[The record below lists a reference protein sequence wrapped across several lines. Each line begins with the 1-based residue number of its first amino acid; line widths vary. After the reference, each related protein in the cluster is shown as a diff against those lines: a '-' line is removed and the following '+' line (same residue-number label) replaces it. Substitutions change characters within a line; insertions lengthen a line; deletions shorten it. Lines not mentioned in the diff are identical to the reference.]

1 MAEIAEKRAQRSF
14 PVPQLVAREAE
25 KTPGAD
31 AAPRPEAAVPL
42 REAGTG
48 QLLHELLA
56 KLLRGRIIS
65 GEWPAGSRIMSE
77 HALMERY
84 GVSRGTVRRAI
95 GMLVDEGLLVQR
107 KGKGTFVTR
116 SGVAHPGGAR
126 PLSFAHALKEQGLAF
141 KTQVLAKEVLPA
153 PAEVAQELGL
163 ETGEPVLFMRRVR
176 TVEGRAI
183 VCQESWE
190 NLGACPGLA
199 DSDFTKESL
208 FDAVERCSGHE
219 IALSNMRSSAT
230 CAGKEHGGYLALP
243 AEAPV
248 LLLEQTI
255 SLDNHVPIEWSLTW
269 LRSDQSLMGVALQD
283 EMKRPQALAASP
295 RDAEMLPKQERRRL
309 DLLACDIREGV
320 IKTAERYPDMPFH
333 IGGAFSA
340 AEIYAVL
347 FGAVLHTGKD
357 GTPWEERDRF
367 VLSKAHAAVGLYPAL
382 LKAGLISQ
390 EDMDK
395 GLFGPDA
402 VLFKHPKRDPARGL
416 ETSGGSL
423 GMGLGYAAG
432 LALALRRKKLSSRV
446 FCLVGDG
453 ECNEGSTWEAAAFA
467 GHNRLSQLTVI
478 VDANGMQLDGPTAE
492 ILDTAPLAQKFAAFG
507 FETVEVDGHDV
518 GALWQVL
525 SSAHDAP
532 RAISAHTVKGKG
544 LSFAAGV
551 AAWHDH
557 GLDRELW
564 DEAEVELAAAREA
577 AAHE

>member
-1 MAEIAEKRAQRSF
+1 MSEIAEERVQRSF
-14 PVPQLVAREAE
+14 PVPQLVAVRTPAAGEGSSSSAAE
-25 KTPGAD
+25 
-31 AAPRPEAAVPL
+31 AVPL
-42 REAGTG
+42 RQAGKS

-56 KLLRGRIIS
+56 KILKDHIIS

-84 GVSRGTVRRAI
+84 CVSRGTVRRAI

-141 KTQVLAKEVLPA
+141 ETQVLAKEVLPA
-153 PAEVAQELGL
+153 PADVAQELGL
-163 ETGEPVLFMRRVR
+163 ETGESVLFMRRVR

-190 NLGACPGLA
+190 NLEACPGLA
-199 DSDFTKESL
+199 DADFTTESL

-283 EMKRPQALAASP
+283 EMKRPEAPSAASRETHP
-295 RDAEMLPKQERRRL
+295 LPKEERRRL
-309 DLLACDIREGV
+309 DLLACQIREDV
-320 IKTAERYPDMPFH
+320 VATAKRYPDMPFH

-340 AEIYAVL
+340 AEILSVL

-367 VLSKAHAAVGLYPAL
+367 VLSKAHAAVALYPAL
-382 LKAGLISQ
+382 RAAGLISQ
-390 EDMDK
+390 DDVDK

-402 VLFKHPKRDPARGL
+402 VLFKHPRRDPARGL

-432 LALALRRKKLSSRV
+432 LALALKRKKLSSRV

-467 GHNRLSQLTVI
+467 GHNRLSALTVI
-478 VDANGMQLDGPTAE
+478 VDANGMQLDGPTSE

-518 GALWQVL
+518 EALFQALTATHEV
-525 SSAHDAP
+525 P
-532 RAISAHTVKGKG
+532 RAVIAHTVKGKG

-557 GLDRELW
+557 NLGEELW
-564 DEAEVELAAAREA
+564 ERAEAELASARKA

>member
-1 MAEIAEKRAQRSF
+1 M
-14 PVPQLVAREAE
+14 PQLVAREAE

-199 DSDFTKESL
+199 DSDFMKESL

-340 AEIYAVL
+340 AEIYASSLVPSCIL
-347 FGAVLHTGKD
+347 ARTACPGRSATASCSRRHMLPSAFTRHFSRLASSLRKIWTKGSSGRMRCSSS
-357 GTPWEERDRF
+357 TPSATPR
-367 VLSKAHAAVGLYPAL
+367 VA
-382 LKAGLISQ
+382 
-390 EDMDK
+390 
-395 GLFGPDA
+395 
-402 VLFKHPKRDPARGL
+402 
-416 ETSGGSL
+416 
-423 GMGLGYAAG
+423 
-432 LALALRRKKLSSRV
+432 SR
-446 FCLVGDG
+446 
-453 ECNEGSTWEAAAFA
+453 
-467 GHNRLSQLTVI
+467 
-478 VDANGMQLDGPTAE
+478 
-492 ILDTAPLAQKFAAFG
+492 
-507 FETVEVDGHDV
+507 
-518 GALWQVL
+518 
-525 SSAHDAP
+525 P
-532 RAISAHTVKGKG
+532 REG
-544 LSFAAGV
+544 LS
-551 AAWHDH
+551 AWASAM
-557 GLDRELW
+557 RQAW
-564 DEAEVELAAAREA
+564 RWR
-577 AAHE
+577 

>member
-1 MAEIAEKRAQRSF
+1 M
-14 PVPQLVAREAE
+14 PQLVAREAE

-31 AAPRPEAAVPL
+31 AAPCPEAAVPL

-163 ETGEPVLFMRRVR
+163 EAGEPVLFMRRVR

-219 IALSNMRSSAT
+219 IAPVSYTHLT
-230 CAGKEHGGYLALP
+230 LP
-243 AEAPV
+243 
-248 LLLEQTI
+248 TI
-255 SLDNHVPIEWSLTW
+255 CSV
-269 LRSDQSLMGVALQD
+269 
-283 EMKRPQALAASP
+283 
-295 RDAEMLPKQERRRL
+295 
-309 DLLACDIREGV
+309 
-320 IKTAERYPDMPFH
+320 
-333 IGGAFSA
+333 
-340 AEIYAVL
+340 
-347 FGAVLHTGKD
+347 
-357 GTPWEERDRF
+357 
-367 VLSKAHAAVGLYPAL
+367 
-382 LKAGLISQ
+382 
-390 EDMDK
+390 
-395 GLFGPDA
+395 
-402 VLFKHPKRDPARGL
+402 
-416 ETSGGSL
+416 
-423 GMGLGYAAG
+423 
-432 LALALRRKKLSSRV
+432 
-446 FCLVGDG
+446 
-453 ECNEGSTWEAAAFA
+453 
-467 GHNRLSQLTVI
+467 
-478 VDANGMQLDGPTAE
+478 
-492 ILDTAPLAQKFAAFG
+492 
-507 FETVEVDGHDV
+507 
-518 GALWQVL
+518 
-525 SSAHDAP
+525 
-532 RAISAHTVKGKG
+532 
-544 LSFAAGV
+544 
-551 AAWHDH
+551 
-557 GLDRELW
+557 
-564 DEAEVELAAAREA
+564 
-577 AAHE
+577 

>member
-1 MAEIAEKRAQRSF
+1 MAERAEERVQRSF
-14 PVPQLVAREAE
+14 PVPELVAVQP
-25 KTPGAD
+25 KTSGP
-31 AAPRPEAAVPL
+31 AAPSTAEATVPL
-42 REAGTG
+42 RQAGKS

-56 KLLRGRIIS
+56 KILKDHIIS

-84 GVSRGTVRRAI
+84 CVSRGTVRRAI

-126 PLSFAHALKEQGLAF
+126 PLSFAHALQEEGLAF
-141 KTQVLAKEVLPA
+141 ETQVLAKKVLPA
-153 PAEVAQELGL
+153 PADVAHELGL
-163 ETGEPVLFMRRVR
+163 EEGEPVLFMRRVR
-176 TVEGRAI
+176 TVEGRALF
-183 VCQESWE
+183 CQESWE
-190 NLGACPGLA
+190 NLEACPGLA
-199 DSDFTKESL
+199 DADFTKESL

-255 SLDNHVPIEWSLTW
+255 GLDNHVPIEWSLTW

-283 EMKRPQALAASP
+283 EMKRPEASAV
-295 RDAEMLPKQERRRL
+295 RDVRHLPAEERRRL
-309 DLLACDIREGV
+309 DLLACRIREDV
-320 IKTAERYPDMPFH
+320 VAWAERYPGMPFH

-340 AEIYAVL
+340 AEIYSVL
-347 FGAVLHTGKD
+347 FGKVIHTGKD

-382 LKAGLISQ
+382 REAGLISQ
-390 EDMDK
+390 EDMDR

-402 VLFKHPKRDPARGL
+402 VLFKHPRRDPERGL

-423 GMGLGYAAG
+423 GMGLGYASG
-432 LALALRRKKLSSRV
+432 LALALKRKKLPSRV

-467 GHNRLSQLTVI
+467 GHNRLSGLTVI

-507 FETVEVDGHDV
+507 FETVDVDGHDV
-518 GALWQVL
+518 EALWRAFAATGEL
-525 SSAHDAP
+525 P
-532 RAISAHTVKGKG
+532 RAVIAHTVKGKG

-564 DEAEVELAAAREA
+564 DRAEKELAAERKA